1 MTFRGALIGAAAG
14 AVFFYVTDPNKGS
27 SVDFLGYV
35 VLATQ
40 FMAAGA
46 LVRSRVFGHVRSV
59 SQCL

>member
-35 VLATQ
+35 VLAPQ

-46 LVRSRVFGHVRSV
+46 LV
-59 SQCL
+59 